1 MPWQQ
6 LTHCGIKIPACETIT
21 HKSTKDGCES
31 ERIWEMGNIR
41 CRLLQL
47 SEIRLLIYDEG
58 IQPCTLLITLWDDE
72 RSELLTQFC
81 KNWFGHEMLCQ
92 FKKNQSNYATKQFQY
107 FSKQS
112 NSLLKHIKNS
122 WDFFSPKSGL
132 AKKAGR
138 NIVTTINT
146 HIHKTHITAL
156 CNHNKMCLI
165 NVQPLFYRPSIS
177 GCGLKPSLA
186 AIAPLWHHQRALNP

>member
-58 IQPCTLLITLWDDE
+58 IQPCALLITLWDDE

-112 NSLLKHIKNS
+112 NSLLKHIKKLLR
-122 WDFFSPKSGL
+122 FFSPQKW
-132 AKKAGR
+132 AGQKGR
-138 NIVTTINT
+138 KEHCDNNKHT
-146 HIHKTHITAL
+146 HTQNKTAL

>member
-1 MPWQQ
+1 MKKSLINQMPWQP

-58 IQPCTLLITLWDDE
+58 IQPCALLITLPDDE

-81 KNWFGHEMLCQ
+81 KNCSGHEMLCQ
-92 FKKNQSNYATKQFQY
+92 FRRNRTIASSKLFQKY
-107 FSKQS
+107 
-112 NSLLKHIKNS
+112 I
-122 WDFFSPKSGL
+122 
-132 AKKAGR
+132 
-138 NIVTTINT
+138 
-146 HIHKTHITAL
+146 
-156 CNHNKMCLI
+156 
-165 NVQPLFYRPSIS
+165 SIY
-177 GCGLKPSLA
+177 
-186 AIAPLWHHQRALNP
+186 I